1 MVFVFA
7 IIIYCILVIIKRI
20 LKPRVIP
27 RLCDYNFENNLCFV
41 LICGIYVLYKLFIEK
56 LSLEQ
61 FRRFYVES
69 SK

>member
-61 FRRFYVES
+61 FWRFYVES
-69 SK
+69 GK